1 MENTSIDCTKIR
13 NNSKRT
19 KTSRNEV
26 MQPTTTIPNQ
36 LLLNHVLNQA
46 GFAKPVINGRNFIY
60 LGISKMVFTLGKLEK
75 LIFDY
80 RHIILEC
87 LCHQEGCS
95 P

>member
-26 MQPTTTIPNQ
+26 MQPTASNNHLQPNFSKLCQ
-36 LLLNHVLNQA
+36 QPER
-46 GFAKPVINGRNFIY
+46 FDQPFINGIGFIY
-60 LGISKMVFTLGKLEK
+60 FGILKMILTLGKIER

-80 RHIILEC
+80 MCIIL
-87 LCHQEGCS
+87 GS
-95 P
+95 WKSDD